1 MAARDDLT
9 KEIELRLGGGMVDVE
24 LDPEH
29 YNLAITKSLEKYRQR
44 SENAVEE
51 SFLVL
56 QLKLDLNEYTLPS
69 EVIEVRQLYR
79 RAGTSMSSGVDIE
92 PFEAAYLN
100 TYLLHSGRAG
110 GMGVYDALA
119 QHVETLGR
127 LFGAYYNFTWN
138 TVSKK
143 LTIHRKIKAVDD
155 TILHVYNF
163 RPEDNLLID
172 EYARPWLKD
181 YALAQSKLMLS
192 EARGKFAQIAGPQG
206 GTTLN
211 AETLRTDAQA
221 EIDRLEQELTLY
233 SEGGTPATFII
244 G

>member
-1 MAARDDLT
+1 M
-9 KEIELRLGGGMVDVE
+9 
-24 LDPEH
+24 H
-29 YNLAITKSLEKYRQR
+29 
-44 SENAVEE
+44 
-51 SFLVL
+51 
-56 QLKLDLNEYTLPS
+56 LNI
-69 EVIEVRQLYR
+69 VI
-79 RAGTSMSSGVDIE
+79 
-92 PFEAAYLN
+92 
-100 TYLLHSGRAG
+100 

-155 TILHVYNF
+155 VILHVYNF
-163 RPEDNLLID
+163 RPADNLLID

-233 SEGGTPATFII
+233 SEGGTPATFVI

>member
-29 YNLAITKSLEKYRQR
+29 YNLAISKSLEKYRQR

-79 RAGTSMSSGVDIE
+79 RAGTSISSGVDIE

-110 GMGVYDALA
+110 GMGAYDALA

-143 LTIHRKIKAVDD
+143 LTIHS
-155 TILHVYNF
+155 F
-163 RPEDNLLID
+163 
-172 EYARPWLKD
+172 
-181 YALAQSKLMLS
+181 
-192 EARGKFAQIAGPQG
+192 
-206 GTTLN
+206 
-211 AETLRTDAQA
+211 
-221 EIDRLEQELTLY
+221 
-233 SEGGTPATFII
+233 
-244 G
+244 